1 MLGRLNRDAAVSSD
15 CRSADVMHLQGVGK
29 LIKGMQHLPTGA
41 MQVEGLGC
49 ANRGAEFCRV

>member
-29 LIKGMQHLPTGA
+29 LIKGIQHLPAGV
-41 MQVEGLGC
+41 MLEGLGF